1 MLRIKVTHT
10 DKSESEINNA
20 LTVILDSE
28 LGVPADSL
36 QLIVPYGKK
45 LIDTA
50 DTISAYDGDRL
61 IFIGQIDSVINIRQN
76 GAAVTK
82 LTARSPAAAL
92 LDNEAE
98 PLTYIRPAAELIAN
112 RHLKPMGIDEY
123 ECDNTPIDGIL
134 IIDKGMS
141 HWQVFQ
147 RFCKRRYGTE
157 PRISGTGK
165 AFFKGAKSDKVIRF
179 SDRGEGVRYI
189 SMKEY
194 KLRNKLISDVRLKL
208 KENAGYSS
216 VLKNSNPECEHISRT
231 RYVNLSADNGS
242 IVTAKNII
250 SDSNIAAYAVVLE
263 CPVCLTDIIGQK
275 AVIEDSVTGVLS
287 QMKVGK
293 LRYTLGINGE
303 KTTVRLIKE
312 DK

>member
-1 MLRIKVTHT
+1 MLSARW
-10 DKSESEINNA
+10 DKPPTSR
-20 LTVILDSE
+20 
-28 LGVPADSL
+28 
-36 QLIVPYGKK
+36 
-45 LIDTA
+45 
-50 DTISAYDGDRL
+50 ISAYEEDKL
-61 IFIGQIDSVINIRQN
+61 VFTGQLDSVINISQS

-92 LDNEAE
+92 LDNESE

-112 RHLKPMGIDEY
+112 RHLKPMGITEY
-123 ECDNTPIDGIL
+123 ECDNIPIEGIL
-134 IIDKGMS
+134 TINKGMS

-147 RFCKRRYGTE
+147 RFCKRRYGAE

-165 AFFKGAKSDKVIRF
+165 AFFKGTQTHEVIRF
-179 SDRGEGVRYI
+179 SNNGDGVRYI

-194 KLRNKLISDVRLKL
+194 KLRNKLISHIRLKL

-216 VLKNSNPECEHISRT
+216 VIKNSNPECEHINRT

-250 SDSNIAAYAVVLE
+250 SDSNIGSYAIVLE
-263 CPVCLTDIIGQK
+263 CPMRLTDIIGWK
-275 AVIEDSVTGVLS
+275 AVVEDSVTGVIKE
-287 QMKVGK
+287 MKVGK